1 MKKGW
6 LAVGVLAGILVLSLC
21 HVTALGELTGA
32 LEEQLTAAE
41 RSVQKDDWTAA
52 ERLTGEA
59 AERWKQREFYL
70 HVTLDHK
77 TTDDIDVG
85 FAETLGFLRQR
96 DRGEYA
102 AANAQLMERLRLLGE
117 AERPNLENLL

>member
-6 LAVGVLAGILVLSLC
+6 LAVGVLAGMVALALW
-21 HVTALGELTGA
+21 HVSALGGLTGS
-32 LEEQLTAAE
+32 LTQGLRAAQ
-41 RSVQKDDWTAA
+41 SQAAQGNWAAA

-59 AERWKQREFYL
+59 AERWAREGLYL

-77 TTDDIDVG
+77 TTDDIAVG

-96 DRGEYA
+96 DEGEYA

-117 AERPNLENLL
+117 AERPSLENLL